1 MSLICAWLGIAS
13 MPHLNPNAAAVR
25 HQLHGMRS
33 ELDARIA
40 DRAELPRRL
49 DELELVVSLPGPYP
63 VDSAGNVLDPWGHPY
78 RYEPGD
84 GTYTLVC
91 YGRDGRPG
99 GTGPDADITGDEP
112 PDSSAPLTLSQFVHD
127 PPTNQMIWAY
137 LISAVSAAAATFV
150 LTRNRPT
157 TNTSA
162 FGILVALAAAA
173 GSAVFAAFIMSLL
186 HVPNYH

>member
-1 MSLICAWLGIAS
+1 
-13 MPHLNPNAAAVR
+13 
-25 HQLHGMRS
+25 
-33 ELDARIA
+33 
-40 DRAELPRRL
+40 
-49 DELELVVSLPGPYP
+49 
-63 VDSAGNVLDPWGHPY
+63 
-78 RYEPGD
+78 
-84 GTYTLVC
+84 
-91 YGRDGRPG
+91 
-99 GTGPDADITGDEP
+99 
-112 PDSSAPLTLSQFVHD
+112 
-127 PPTNQMIWAY
+127 MIWAY